1 MKLVKNLVFAGL
13 LVFTVTLNTFAG
25 EVQIPNVVQPTP
37 SPTPNALIA
46 HEDGT
51 SPLGYP
57 CFEYTGELTAETTDY
72 LFFEALAALLSVY

>member
-13 LVFTVTLNTFAG
+13 LVFTVTLNILAG
-25 EVQIPNVVQPTP
+25 EVQTPNAVPT
-37 SPTPNALIA
+37 PTPNALVA
-46 HEDGT
+46 YEDGT

-57 CFEYTGELTAETTDY
+57 CIEETGEITAETTN

>member
-13 LVFTVTLNTFAG
+13 LVFPITLNTFAG
-25 EVQIPNVVQPTP
+25 EVQTPNAVPT
-37 SPTPNALIA
+37 PTPNSLIA
-46 HEDGT
+46 YEDGT

-57 CFEYTGELTAETTDY
+57 CTDETGEITAETTDY

>member
-1 MKLVKNLVFAGL
+1 MKLAKNLVFAGL
-13 LVFTVTLNTFAG
+13 LVLTITVNGFAG

-46 HEDGT
+46 YEDGT

-57 CFEYTGELTAETTDY
+57 CIDETVRITTETTDY

>member
-13 LVFTVTLNTFAG
+13 LVFAVTINTFAG
-25 EVQIPNVVQPTP
+25 DQQTPNVVQPTP

-46 HEDGT
+46 YEDGT

-57 CFEYTGELTAETTDY
+57 CVDYTGNITAETTDY

>member
-13 LVFTVTLNTFAG
+13 LVFTFTVNIVAG
-25 EVQIPNVVQPTP
+25 EVQTPAVMSPTP

-46 HEDGT
+46 YEDG

-57 CFEYTGELTAETTDY
+57 CVDHTGIITAETTDY